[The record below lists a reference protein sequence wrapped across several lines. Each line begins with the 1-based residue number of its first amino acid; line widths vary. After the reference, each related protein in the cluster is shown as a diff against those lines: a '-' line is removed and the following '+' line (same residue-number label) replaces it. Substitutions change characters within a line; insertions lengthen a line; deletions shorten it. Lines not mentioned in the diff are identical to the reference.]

1 MRTTVNT
8 TDFSP
13 WPARL
18 CQALVLGG
26 LGLTSALAS
35 EPDIERT
42 QLALL
47 LRQLDALELQT
58 ERGAALPQQRST
70 RYHFDYPRLL
80 DDLRRVRSGIQ
91 DYLTPQRAQPRDPT
105 PMLGDYRDEQEP
117 SP

>member
-1 MRTTVNT
+1 MDRVAPT
-8 TDFSP
+8 FSS
-13 WPARL
+13 RRSGVV
-18 CQALVLGG
+18 ALIVGI
-26 LGLTSALAS
+26 SSSIAPVMAS
-35 EPDIERT
+35 ERAYERE

-47 LRQLDALELQT
+47 TRQLDQINRQVEDLSAQPT
-58 ERGAALPQQRST
+58 QARA

-80 DDLRRVRSGIQ
+80 DDLQRVRAGIQ